1 MVAIVTGLLA
11 VVAVASVVAALN
23 VDSLPTQFT
32 AVALTRADGGV
43 RLSISSHENH
53 STRYRY
59 VLSDA
64 GGVRLYSGA
73 IRVDADAD
81 ADVLLPVAPGTG
93 LVRAQL
99 FKGASAVPYR
109 SVELRLSAGG
119 DVTSATAP

>member
-1 MVAIVTGLLA
+1 MAFIRDDGSTPLSVPSRPAIPPVVAIVTGLLA

-73 IRVDADAD
+73 IRV
-81 ADVLLPVAPGTG
+81 GC
-93 LVRAQL
+93 R
-99 FKGASAVPYR
+99 R
-109 SVELRLSAGG
+109 
-119 DVTSATAP
+119 